1 MLKTIIQIL
10 LRKKLLISIVAIIG
24 LGLGLGFSYLQ
35 TPQYEASV
43 GLIILPH
50 SSEGLDAYSAIKT
63 SERIGENLIG
73 VLQTSSI
80 FEKLKNPEYQIDF
93 SFFDVTNSTKLKEQW
108 GKTVSAYMK
117 YNSGLLYIN
126 VYHQNSDQAKLIAKS
141 LAQILISNG
150 NEYVAQDGLVDIRL
164 IDDAIVSEKT
174 VKPNYLMNALLGL
187 ISFAI
192 LAKIYALFSSKEFIN
207 LFSNNQN

>member
-24 LGLGLGFSYLQ
+24 LGSGLGFSYLQ

-93 SFFDVTNSTKLKEQW
+93 SFFDVNNSTKLKEQW

-164 IDDAIVSEKT
+164 IDDAIVSEKP
-174 VKPNYLMNALLGL
+174 VKPNYLMNGLLGL

-207 LFSNNQN
+207 LFENKQ